1 MSKKVERAITI
12 NAPVEKV
19 FAYISNPANLPEIW
33 PSLVEV
39 KEVTQTPDGVGSTYR
54 WVYKMAGIH
63 FEGISETIEYIPN
76 ERLVISGKG
85 GIDAKRISTFQ
96 PVEGGMKYSTV
107 VEYTIPIPLL
117 GKLAEAI
124 IVKLNEN
131 EAKVILSNLKAVME
145 GNNKN

>member
-1 MSKKVERAITI
+1 MSKTVERAITI
-12 NAPVEKV
+12 KAPEEKV
-19 FAYISNPANLPEIW
+19 FAYISDPANLPEIW

-39 KEVTQTPDGVGSTYR
+39 KDVKQSPDGIGSTYR

-63 FEGISETIEYIPN
+63 FEGISETTEYAAN
-76 ERLVISGKG
+76 ERLVIVGKG
-85 GIDAKRISTFQ
+85 GIDAKRISLFQ
-96 PVEGGMKYSTV
+96 PVEDGMKYSTV

-145 GNNKN
+145 AAN